1 MQSSLKSLMHRRTF
15 ASFFFT
21 VFLSSASSANSAT
34 LASHVDDPV
43 KYLGANRASIERKL
57 AALEKETG
65 YQVVLQTRRE
75 TAYDTVEEFGLNEF
89 RQLKLGT
96 QGKDNGALLLI
107 ITDYKNL
114 HIEAGSVLEDVLHN
128 PAADK
133 AIRDAIAIRSDAET
147 GGIVAERGVDAVI
160 SLLQPSLWYL
170 ITHPRTLWSALPL
183 LLLYVGFVITII
195 FGIKKY
201 KSSRG
206 V

>member
-1 MQSSLKSLMHRRTF
+1 MPSTLKSHLDRRAF
-15 ASFFFT
+15 ASFFFP
-21 VFLSSASSANSAT
+21 VFLASATSAIGAT

-43 KYLGANRASIERKL
+43 KYLGPNHVSIERKL
-57 AALEKETG
+57 TELEKETG
-65 YQVVLQTRRE
+65 FQVVVQTRRE

-201 KSSRG
+201 KSSRA